1 MFKVSV
7 LDIKTASTIFQELA
21 SLVVLPGEEGE
32 LSILD
37 FHQPVISCL
46 KDGIIRIDGKP
57 PMVIK
62 NGIASM
68 QDNELIVLVEKK

>member
-1 MFKVSV
+1 MFKLSV
-7 LDIKTASTIFQELA
+7 LDIKTATTIFQELV
-21 SLVVLPGEEGE
+21 SVVILPGDEGE

-46 KDGIIRIDGKP
+46 KDGLIKIDNNP

-68 QDNELIVLVEKK
+68 QDNELVVLVEKK

>member
-7 LDIKTASTIFQELA
+7 LDIKTTASIFQNLT
-21 SLVVLPGEEGE
+21 SSVVLPGEEGE

-46 KDGIIRIDGKP
+46 KAG
-57 PMVIK
+57 MIK
-62 NGIASM
+62 INEIPSIEIKSGIAKM
-68 QDNELIVLVEKK
+68 EGNELVILVEK